1 MKSIAIFLAVLLL
14 AALAMAK
21 EVTTEIKVSGMT
33 CQACAISVQKS
44 LEKVKGVKRAEVSS
58 DRGIAKIEYDDA
70 QASEQQLRDAIN
82 KTGFKAEPTAA
93 EKK

>member
-14 AALAMAK
+14 AALATAK

-44 LEKVKGVKRAEVSS
+44 LEKVKGVKRADVSS
-58 DRGIAKIEYDDA
+58 DKGIAKIEYDDA
-70 QASEQQLRDAIN
+70 QANEQQLRDAIN
-82 KTGFKAEPTAA
+82 KTGFKAEPPAA

>member
-14 AALAMAK
+14 AAVAMAK

-33 CQACAISVQKS
+33 CQACAISVQRN
-44 LEKVKGVKRAEVSS
+44 LEKVKGVKYAEVSS
-58 DRGIAKIEYDDA
+58 DKGIARIVYDDA
-70 QASEQQLRDAIN
+70 QANEGQLRDAIN
-82 KTGFKAEPTAA
+82 KSGFKAEPPAA